1 MYSDPMPG
9 ENYENAE
16 AREKARR
23 EREAI
28 ANGENFNPNL
38 SEEAA
43 AGFESLGDDVPFAGD
58 AATPETADYAMT
70 AAELAAE
77 GPAVAAADVAVSEGL
92 NLVGNIMEDGIET
105 EEPQTPSEMAADISK
120 KHDSDNAVAAKFNE
134 QWDEGKVPDLDKVQ
148 EAVERDYIDGAIEQ
162 SATNPDAA
170 ADIANT
176 ERNVNERPDAE
187 SEPVADQP
195 HDIAE
200 AAAIQSVAAS
210 ALAED
215 LAEDIKN
222 GDEDAM
228 ARIEEVKA
236 RADEAIATADKIG
249 IATLEN
255 SDDNLET
262 RMATDIAEQ
271 ATDKALEAIE
281 IVENAESDFNAMT
294 EEEKAETQAAAEA
307 AEANGTTIEE
317 EKAKAEEEKKENNED
332 DSNWSPDL
340 SRGIFG

>member
-43 AGFESLGDDVPFAGD
+43 NGFENLGDEVPFAGD
-58 AATPETADYAMT
+58 TATPETADYAMT
-70 AAELAAE
+70 AAELAME
-77 GPAVAAADVAVSEGL
+77 GPTVAAADVAVSEGL
-92 NLVGNIMEDGIET
+92 NLVGNIMEDSIET
-105 EEPQTPSEMAADISK
+105 DKPQTPSEMAADISK
-120 KHDSDNAVAAKFNE
+120 KHDSDNAIGAKFNK

-176 ERNVNERPDAE
+176 KRNVNERPDAE

-200 AAAIQSVAAS
+200 AAAIQSVAAA

-222 GDEDAM
+222 GNEDAM
-228 ARIEEVKA
+228 ARIEEVKT

-249 IATLEN
+249 VATLEN

-262 RMATDIAEQ
+262 RMATDVAEQ
-271 ATDKALEAIE
+271 ATDKAMEAIE
-281 IVENAESDFNAMT
+281 TVENAEADFDAMT

-317 EKAKAEEEKKENNED
+317 EKAKAEEEKNENGEED
-332 DSNWSPDL
+332 NWSPDL